1 MLSSRH
7 LGTLTLVLITLIWGS
22 TFVIVKETVAS
33 VPPALLLALRFSV
46 AALLFA
52 WVRPSRAAL
61 LPGLVLGVLSFAGFA
76 TQTLGLVST
85 TASKAAFITG
95 LSVIL
100 TPLFSALW
108 FRYRGFRYR
117 GFRYRGFRYRG
128 FRHSVSA
135 RAYLAA
141 AVALAGLALMS
152 FSGPL
157 GVTSGDLW
165 VLGTAVFYAF
175 YIIYLGEVAPKHG
188 ALELS
193 AVQFWPMAAL
203 AWLWAVPQLGQSDS
217 LSSGSLWS
225 LLYLGAVATALVS
238 VLQVRAQ
245 RVVSAHVA
253 ALIFVLEPVFAALFA
268 YVLLGETLGV
278 WGWVGA
284 GLVGAAM
291 LLSEL
296 KMSREGEGL
305 EAAPPTPH

>member
-1 MLSSRH
+1 MLARRPP
-7 LGTLTLVLITLIWGS
+7 LATLILITLIWGS

-61 LPGLVLGVLSFAGFA
+61 LPGLILGLLSLAGFA
-76 TQTLGLVST
+76 SQTLGLVST
-85 TASKAAFITG
+85 SASKAAFITG

-108 FRYRGFRYR
+108 FR
-117 GFRYRGFRYRG
+117 
-128 FRHSVSA
+128 HSVPA

-141 AVALAGLALMS
+141 LVALLGLGLMS

-157 GVTSGDLW
+157 GVTTGDLW

-175 YIIYLGEVAPKHG
+175 YIIYLGEVAPKYG

-193 AVQFWPMAAL
+193 AVQFWPMAVL
-203 AWLWAVPQLGQSDS
+203 AWFWALPQLGQLNS
-217 LSSGSLWS
+217 LSASSAWS
-225 LLYLGAVATALVS
+225 ILYLGAVATALVS

-268 YVLLGETLGV
+268 YLLLGESLGV
-278 WGWVGA
+278 WGWLGA
-284 GLVGAAM
+284 GLVGVAM

-296 KMSREGEGL
+296 RLGEGKPGGL
-305 EAAPPTPH
+305 EPTPPTPH